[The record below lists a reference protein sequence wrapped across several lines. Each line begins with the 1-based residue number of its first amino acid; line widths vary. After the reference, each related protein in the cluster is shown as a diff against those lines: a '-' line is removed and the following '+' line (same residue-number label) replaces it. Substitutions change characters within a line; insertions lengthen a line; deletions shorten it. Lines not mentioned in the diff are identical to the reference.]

1 MKAGPGSEGPTA
13 APTLIHLEEQ
23 GSQQR
28 VLLAGRG
35 TWGSHFLH
43 FPLPGKTWMTTVRM
57 P

>member
-13 APTLIHLEEQ
+13 APALIHLEEQ